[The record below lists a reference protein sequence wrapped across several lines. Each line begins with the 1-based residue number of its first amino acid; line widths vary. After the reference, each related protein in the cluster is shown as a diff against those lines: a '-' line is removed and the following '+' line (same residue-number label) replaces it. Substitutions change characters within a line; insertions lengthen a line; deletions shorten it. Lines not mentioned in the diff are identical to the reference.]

1 MRARALFLILPI
13 ILILAFGCAAGNPN
27 EMVLSG
33 TIESDSVHAGS
44 TIGGRIA
51 EVLIEEGD
59 DVGEGDVL
67 FRLETDALD
76 AERARIESMVN
87 EAEAAY
93 AVVASGAKPEDIA
106 RARNEAEAIRQA
118 WQLAQEG
125 PLPSEI
131 AALENQAASF
141 EAAFR
146 NAQDAA
152 DRMKN
157 LFEEGVISERE
168 NVAAQEAAEAAFNQW
183 QAALQQLE
191 AVKSRPREQEIA
203 AAQARYNAAMSA
215 VRSLESGAT
224 TEQLAAAMARVDTA
238 REALDQ
244 IQVQLDEAIVTAP
257 AEGVV
262 SSFNLEAGDII
273 APGQASVEIVDM
285 AELKLVI
292 YVPENRLGYVHEGD
306 EVPFM
311 VDSFPDRTFTG
322 TVRNVA
328 AQAEFTPRNVQVV
341 EERVSQVF
349 AVEISIQNSD
359 RSLRPG
365 MAADVTIM
373 MNQ

>member
-328 AQAEFTPRNVQVV
+328 AEAEFTPRNVQVV